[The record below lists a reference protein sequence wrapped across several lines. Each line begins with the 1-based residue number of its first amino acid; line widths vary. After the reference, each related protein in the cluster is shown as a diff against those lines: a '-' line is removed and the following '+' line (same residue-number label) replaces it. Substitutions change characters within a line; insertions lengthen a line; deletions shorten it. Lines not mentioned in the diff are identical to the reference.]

1 MLGFITRRLAQ
12 SLFVVWGILTVVF
25 VLIRLSGD
33 PITLFI
39 TEETPP
45 EQIERIRQSLGLDR
59 PLIAQYLSFVVQA
72 ARGDFGESLRFRQP
86 AMSLVFDR
94 LPASL
99 ELLVAA
105 VVLSLVVA
113 IPVGILAAVRKG
125 SVIDG
130 LGMGLV
136 LLGQAVPAFW
146 LGTMLVL
153 LFSVELRLLPTS
165 GRGAWLQLVLPTITL
180 AAYMTARTARI
191 VRSGM
196 LDVLNL
202 DFIRTA
208 RAKGL
213 YESRVVMRHALKNV
227 AVAIITVIALD
238 VGSMLAGAIVTET
251 LFAWPG
257 IGRLLISA
265 VSARDFPLV
274 QATAVVLAVFVV
286 LVNIVVDALYAFLD
300 PRIRFN

>member
-1 MLGFITRRLAQ
+1 MLGFLARRLAQ
-12 SLFVVWGILTVVF
+12 SVFVVWGILTIVF
-25 VLIRLSGD
+25 LLVRLSGD

-39 TEETPP
+39 TEETSP
-45 EQIERIRQSLGLDR
+45 EQVALIRESLGLDK
-59 PLIAQYLSFVVQA
+59 PLVVQYLSFLGQA
-72 ARGDFGESLRFRQP
+72 ATGDFGDSLRFRQP
-86 AMSLVFDR
+86 AMALVFDR

-105 VVLSLVVA
+105 VVLSLIVA
-113 IPVGILAAVRKG
+113 IPVGILAAVRRG
-125 SVIDG
+125 SMFDS
-130 LGMGLV
+130 LGMGVV

-165 GRGAWLQLVLPTITL
+165 GRGTLLQLVLPTITL

-196 LDVLNL
+196 LDVLGL

-213 YESRVVMRHALKNV
+213 YEFRVVTRHALKNV
-227 AVAIITVIALD
+227 AVAVITVIALD
-238 VGSMLAGAIVTET
+238 VGAMLAGAIVTET

-274 QATAVVLAVFVV
+274 QAASVVLAAFVV

-300 PRIRFN
+300 PRIRFK